1 LSALKNNNMEASD
14 FVVGLDIGTTKI
26 AAIIGRKNEYGKI
39 EILALGKAPSLGIK
53 RGVVVNIE
61 EAIGSIKAA
70 IADVLAKDVNFK
82 FNIEKEINGEK
93 KFVEETFVGKAEQI
107 IDLNE
112 VVVGI
117 AGQHIKSLQHRGM
130 ITRKSVDEEISQNDV
145 DNLIENMHRLVMQP
159 GDEIIHVIPQDYL
172 VDSEQ
177 GIRNPIGMAGVRLE
191 GNFHIISGQVSA
203 IKNIYKCVERSG
215 LKIADLNLEPLASA
229 DSVLSDEEKEAGVVL
244 VDIGGGTT
252 DVAIFY
258 DNIIRH
264 TAVIPLGGNIITDDI
279 KVGCSIIAKQAEQL
293 KLRFGSALATEN
305 QENQVVAIPGL
316 KGRPHKEISVK
327 TLANIIQARV
337 EEILAFVMYEI
348 KNSGY
353 EKKLSGGIVITG
365 GGSQLKHL
373 PQLVEYFT
381 GMDCRIGTPNEHL
394 AKSSENITNP
404 IFATG
409 VGLVMLGI
417 KKIESELERNNKVN
431 KVQTVIAKTQEKE
444 EKPKVATHSKQPRT
458 SILENFTKKVGTWLK
473 DDIE

>member
-1 LSALKNNNMEASD
+1 MEASD

-82 FNIEKEINGEK
+82 FSLEKEINGEK
-93 KFVEETFVGKAEQI
+93 KIVEETFVGKAEQI
-107 IDLNE
+107 IELNE

-130 ITRKSVDEEISQNDV
+130 ITRKSVEDEISQYDV

-159 GDEIIHVIPQDYL
+159 GDEIIHVIPQDYI
-172 VDSEQ
+172 VDSEL
-177 GIRNPIGMAGVRLE
+177 GIRNPIGMAGIRLE

-229 DSVLSDEEKEAGVVL
+229 DAVLSDEEKEAGVVL

-279 KVGCSIIAKQAEQL
+279 KVGCSIISKQAEQL
-293 KLRFGSALATEN
+293 KLKFGSALATEN

-394 AKSSENITNP
+394 GKSSENITNP
-404 IFATG
+404 IYSTG

-417 KKIESELERNNKVN
+417 KKIEAEAERKNK
-431 KVQTVIAKTQEKE
+431 TAKPAPVLIVEKE
-444 EKPKVATHSKQPRT
+444 DDKTKVATHSKEKK
-458 SILENFTKKVGTWLK
+458 SNILNNFTNMVKDWMK
-473 DDIE
+473 DDID